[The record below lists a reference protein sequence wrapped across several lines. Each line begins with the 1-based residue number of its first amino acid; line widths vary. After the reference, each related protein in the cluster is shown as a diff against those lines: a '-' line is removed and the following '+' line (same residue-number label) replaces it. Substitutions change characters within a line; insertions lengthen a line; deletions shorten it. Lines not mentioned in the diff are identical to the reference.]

1 MLRAITNKRRIAS
14 IQDSF
19 KKAMLHDLRKSCM
32 LKFGYKG
39 GNKTLKAHHDDKLWF
54 ATKFRSD
61 ANFYWNVY
69 GLNPKSR
76 CSNDNTVQINI
87 PVKGINRLIGGLF
100 AENKKAKKVYLMH
113 RGRVGGG
120 RKGIG
125 KTAFV
130 SWYKGRART
139 VYEQDERSSK
149 AFLVTAIH
157 DPHIA
162 NKVVRFVQDVSRF
175 KRLHNES

>member
-19 KKAMLHDLRKSCM
+19 KKAMLHNLRKSCM

-54 ATKFRSD
+54 ASKFRSD

-69 GLNPKSR
+69 GLNPKPR
-76 CSNDNTVQINI
+76 CSNNNTVQINI

-130 SWYKGRART
+130 SWYKGRSLN
-139 VYEQDERSSK
+139 VDERDGRSSK
-149 AFLVTAIH
+149 AFLVTSIR
-157 DPHIA
+157 DPDIA
-162 NKVVRFVQDVSRF
+162 NKIFEFVQKVAHF